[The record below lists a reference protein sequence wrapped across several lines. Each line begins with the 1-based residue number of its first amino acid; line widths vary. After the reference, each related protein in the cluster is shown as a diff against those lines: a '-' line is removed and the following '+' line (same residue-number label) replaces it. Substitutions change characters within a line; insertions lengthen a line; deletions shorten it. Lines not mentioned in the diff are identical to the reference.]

1 MRRRRIA
8 RAMLA
13 LTAMG
18 SIGLSAQEPLSLD
31 DVVARAAAYV
41 ETFVDD
47 LSTVVMEEE
56 YRQTYTQWG
65 RYQTDRIVLRSE
77 FLLVRIGGNGAWMGF
92 RDIFEING
100 RRIRDRQDRLA
111 ALFLTDTPDALTQA
125 LHIAEESSR
134 HNVGST
140 NRTTNVPT
148 HALFYL
154 HPTNTRRFRFA
165 KNREGCNNEPT
176 AWQVRF
182 EEIEYPTLTR
192 GFEGLSLRSTGF
204 FCLDPMSGRVI
215 ATELELHHPAVGDG
229 RPAVDMEAR
238 VEFALEAKL
247 NLWVPYE
254 MQETYFEHGRGTA
267 LSTAQ
272 YRNYRQFD
280 VTVSENVD
288 SEERSD
294 GPD

>member
-1 MRRRRIA
+1 MHLGDSRVYSVCHFHKEKR
-8 RAMLA
+8 
-13 LTAMG
+13 
-18 SIGLSAQEPLSLD
+18 P
-31 DVVARAAAYV
+31 
-41 ETFVDD
+41 
-47 LSTVVMEEE
+47 
-56 YRQTYTQWG
+56 
-65 RYQTDRIVLRSE
+65 
-77 FLLVRIGGNGAWMGF
+77 
-92 RDIFEING
+92 
-100 RRIRDRQDRLA
+100 A
-111 ALFLTDTPDALTQA
+111 ALVGGTASRGAGRSTAESPRSGRHD

-176 AWQVRF
+176 AWQVRL

-192 GFEGLSLRSTGF
+192 GFEGLSLQSKGF

-247 NLWVPYE
+247 NLWVPYG

-280 VTVSENVD
+280 VTVSENID
-288 SEERSD
+288 PEERSD